1 MRANGQLGADLSA
14 LLGGVR
20 VVDACLAGPMPA
32 YGRQMG
38 RAAITGHH
46 AVGSACG
53 RSATEGPARWPSEP
67 KSEPDDVILRSSFFK
82 FVKQ

>member
-1 MRANGQLGADLSA
+1 VRANGQLGADLSA

-46 AVGSACG
+46 AAGNAYG
-53 RSATEGPARWPSEP
+53 RLATEAIRFSHQRSNRPT
-67 KSEPDDVILRSSFFK
+67 DDAITRRSNC
-82 FVKQ
+82 